1 MALRNNKR
9 AGALLA
15 AVAAAGLS
23 ACFIEAGS
31 IAGKQCRTAVDCMD
45 PFVCVAA
52 RANGARTCELL
63 RGPDEAPPIGGGPYD
78 YCRDVKPLLDKSCVS
93 NCHGVDTTGS
103 SQPTFRLDQYAFA
116 SGFPLGA
123 FAKASRVRV
132 RIGSDDMPPATF
144 TPRLS
149 TEERQVVTRWVDLG
163 APECFA
169 TQGMDSGTPISDAG
183 TDGGTG
189 GDQ

>member
-1 MALRNNKR
+1 
-9 AGALLA
+9 LA

-31 IAGKQCRTAVDCMD
+31 LAGKECRTAVDCFD
-45 PFVCVAA
+45 PYVCVAA
-52 RANGARTCELL
+52 RANGRRTCELL
-63 RGPDEAPPIGGGPYD
+63 RGPDEAPPGGGGGPYD
-78 YCRDVKPLLDKSCVS
+78 FCKDVKPLMDKSCVA
-93 NCHGVDTTGS
+93 NCHGIDTTGS
-103 SQPTFRLDQYAFA
+103 SQPSFRLDQYSFS

-123 FAKASRVRV
+123 FAKAARVRA
-132 RIGSDDMPPATF
+132 RISDDSMPPAGF
-144 TPRLS
+144 TPRLT

-169 TQGMDSGTPISDAG
+169 TQGMDSGTM
-183 TDGGTG
+183 TDGGSG